1 MKTCVK
7 CGLSLPHSYFHR
19 NKYSPDGM
27 KSECKKC
34 SAGRVKEWKRA
45 NKDRVNEQNREYLR
59 AKREQAL
66 LALGGKC
73 ASCGNADKRVLQIDH
88 VNGGGN
94 SDRKGS
100 RVSVLNRVISGE
112 SGFQSLCANCHC
124 IKSFENGEYGN
135 VVSV

>member
-1 MKTCVK
+1 MKTCMK
-7 CGLSLPHSYFHR
+7 CDLSLPLSHFHR

-112 SGFQSLCANCHC
+112 SGFQLLCANCHC